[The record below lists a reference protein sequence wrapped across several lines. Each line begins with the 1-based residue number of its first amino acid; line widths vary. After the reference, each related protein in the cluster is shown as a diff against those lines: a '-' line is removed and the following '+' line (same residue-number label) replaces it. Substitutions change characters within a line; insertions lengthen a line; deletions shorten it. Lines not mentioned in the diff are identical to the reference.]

1 MNEELTAF
9 HACNVWDTGHSRHTG
24 GETWRFMILR
34 VVFILWDEK
43 SWELLVL
50 SSHFIVNFLNHVP
63 QLECE
68 SIAIA
73 GSWL

>member
-1 MNEELTAF
+1 
-9 HACNVWDTGHSRHTG
+9 
-24 GETWRFMILR
+24 MILR
-34 VVFILWDEK
+34 VVLILWDER

-68 SIAIA
+68 SIASQDA
-73 GSWL
+73 GCDGLAVTGTLLPLSTRK